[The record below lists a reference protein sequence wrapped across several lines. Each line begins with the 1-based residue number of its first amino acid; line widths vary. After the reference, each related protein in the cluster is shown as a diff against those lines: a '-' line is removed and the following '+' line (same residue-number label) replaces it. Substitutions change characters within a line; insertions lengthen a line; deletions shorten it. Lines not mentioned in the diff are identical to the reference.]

1 MKKTLKF
8 LIFGSLPFI
17 LILFLIL
24 FLNIIKS
31 DWKYAHKS
39 MYTYQYPFDWFTYKI
54 KAGVIKSIINLKD
67 SENIGLVEK
76 RIYIDEQKQNQLLTD
91 TPKSTKVWQRGF
103 HIDQNNNLSRV
114 QLRFRGDNPRNWM
127 LEKKHWRMKVRKQ
140 DIINQQRYFDY
151 LPFIF
156 DKYFSGK
163 IANKINLISPKYKLV
178 ELYLNDR
185 SQGVYIEGENL
196 NESFLRRNK
205 VMPVN
210 MYKTEQILDESII
223 ALDSNIFNSPGATS
237 KSAIF
242 NQAEENDKSDLEFFL
257 ELISISN
264 EDKKKFNDL
273 YDSIG
278 IDNWALFN
286 AYQILTQNF
295 HNDNSHNIRFIV
307 DPWSGYLIPIPYDPL
322 IGDIKTTDYKLSH
335 ASNDLILLL
344 NKSSKFQQLKLQ
356 KLNDILNSNI
366 INELIN
372 NHKILEKKLVISEKR
387 DVEVLI
393 ENFNFLNLI
402 KIVLNKNFVDRN
414 KNKERLIFL
423 NEYQEYL
430 DSINLYLK
438 SKPKGAWKLVR
449 DGFEISVKNDLP
461 LSNLKIYFKENA
473 PEAIFIDLNEN
484 NKLDEYEK
492 DLKFKKNND
501 HFFIPYS
508 FYANRLDF
516 KNSTNYASQTTL
528 ITPNT
533 RFKFVTSNSSK
544 PYKIEFENIFNNN
557 TYVLEKRNFISI
569 PSTPINLPVN
579 NSSETILI
587 KKLSGINEIKET
599 KVFNENI
606 IIEPGT
612 IFNLHKDK
620 SIIFKG
626 KVLAKGSSNNPIVFQ
641 RAKSNEHWGTVAL
654 FGKKTSGSIL
664 SNLIFDGGSGFNKS
678 NMNIDNNNYYSI
690 GNINYI
696 SALSLHKTNN
706 IKLKNLIIKNNYKY
720 DDTLHI
726 IYSENINVENLK
738 ISNAFGDA
746 IDIDMSQNISLKNL
760 DIKDSTNDA
769 VDLMESSVIIKNSK
783 LYGSNDKAI
792 SVGENSILIVEDS
805 ELKNNN
811 IGIATKDGSF
821 SEINN
826 LIFKNNNFHI
836 NNYKKNWRYGDG
848 GFTRISNSKFNLM
861 NRNKQK
867 FNSSDQ
873 PILMDRY
880 SSVIIN
886 KSYINEELINNQ
898 IISNINKNK
907 HLKKIN

>member
-1 MKKTLKF
+1 
-8 LIFGSLPFI
+8 
-17 LILFLIL
+17 
-24 FLNIIKS
+24 
-31 DWKYAHKS
+31 
-39 MYTYQYPFDWFTYKI
+39 
-54 KAGVIKSIINLKD
+54 
-67 SENIGLVEK
+67 
-76 RIYIDEQKQNQLLTD
+76 
-91 TPKSTKVWQRGF
+91 
-103 HIDQNNNLSRV
+103 
-114 QLRFRGDNPRNWM
+114 
-127 LEKKHWRMKVRKQ
+127 
-140 DIINQQRYFDY
+140 
-151 LPFIF
+151 
-156 DKYFSGK
+156 
-163 IANKINLISPKYKLV
+163 
-178 ELYLNDR
+178 
-185 SQGVYIEGENL
+185 
-196 NESFLRRNK
+196 
-205 VMPVN
+205 MPVN

-492 DLKFKKNND
+492 DLKFKK
-501 HFFIPYS
+501 IM
-508 FYANRLDF
+508 
-516 KNSTNYASQTTL
+516 
-528 ITPNT
+528 
-533 RFKFVTSNSSK
+533 
-544 PYKIEFENIFNNN
+544 
-557 TYVLEKRNFISI
+557 
-569 PSTPINLPVN
+569 
-579 NSSETILI
+579 
-587 KKLSGINEIKET
+587 
-599 KVFNENI
+599 
-606 IIEPGT
+606 T
-612 IFNLHKDK
+612 IF
-620 SIIFKG
+620 
-626 KVLAKGSSNNPIVFQ
+626 
-641 RAKSNEHWGTVAL
+641 
-654 FGKKTSGSIL
+654 
-664 SNLIFDGGSGFNKS
+664 
-678 NMNIDNNNYYSI
+678 YSI
-690 GNINYI
+690 Q
-696 SALSLHKTNN
+696 LLC
-706 IKLKNLIIKNNYKY
+706 
-720 DDTLHI
+720 
-726 IYSENINVENLK
+726 
-738 ISNAFGDA
+738 
-746 IDIDMSQNISLKNL
+746 
-760 DIKDSTNDA
+760 
-769 VDLMESSVIIKNSK
+769 
-783 LYGSNDKAI
+783 
-792 SVGENSILIVEDS
+792 
-805 ELKNNN
+805 
-811 IGIATKDGSF
+811 
-821 SEINN
+821 
-826 LIFKNNNFHI
+826 
-836 NNYKKNWRYGDG
+836 
-848 GFTRISNSKFNLM
+848 
-861 NRNKQK
+861 KQVR
-867 FNSSDQ
+867 F
-873 PILMDRY
+873 
-880 SSVIIN
+880 
-886 KSYINEELINNQ
+886 
-898 IISNINKNK
+898 
-907 HLKKIN
+907 